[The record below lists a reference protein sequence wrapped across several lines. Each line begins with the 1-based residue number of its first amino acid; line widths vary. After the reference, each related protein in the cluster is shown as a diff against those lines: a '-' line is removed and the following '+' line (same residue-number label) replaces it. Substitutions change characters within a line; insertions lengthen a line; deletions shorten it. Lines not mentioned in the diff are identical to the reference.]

1 MAVGLKS
8 PRLFFSKFSSE
19 QIQGMIEGMKN
30 KPDPEMMKIQATT
43 QAEMQI
49 KQMEL
54 GLQKELKQLEMQAN
68 TQKEIAQSQAAVE
81 ERTAVVA
88 IEAQDKDKDRAL
100 KQYEID
106 ERNRIEWAKLG
117 VTRETAEA
125 NILLK
130 IKQEQDAKAA
140 AEKAEAQKT
149 TERQEDVERSSK
161 PKRVQFIRD
170 ENGELAGAEQI
181 N

>member
-1 MAVGLKS
+1 M
-8 PRLFFSKFSSE
+8 
-19 QIQGMIEGMKN
+19 
-30 KPDPEMMKIQATT
+30 
-43 QAEMQI
+43 
-49 KQMEL
+49 
-54 GLQKELKQLEMQAN
+54 
-68 TQKEIAQSQAAVE
+68 
-81 ERTAVVA
+81 
-88 IEAQDKDKDRAL
+88 
-100 KQYEID
+100 
-106 ERNRIEWAKLG
+106 
-117 VTRETAEA
+117 
-125 NILLK
+125 LK